1 MKTHYDVIVLGG
13 GIAGVAAALAS
24 ARNGADTCLIEKEY
38 CLGGLATLGLIV
50 VYLPLDD
57 GQGEMMSGGL
67 AEELLKLSAKEEP
80 ELIPELWRND
90 HRAEERKGRRYQVTY
105 NAADMMIRME
115 KLLTE
120 NGVALFYDLRLAG
133 ARARNGRI
141 TAVTVDSKRGPVEM
155 TADAFVDATGDA
167 DLAFFAGEPVAEY
180 DRNSRTGWYF
190 SMDGEKRVKLHKL
203 TDDFYHVTDDM
214 PHYNGLDPEDISRH
228 MQDMHSFIAQH
239 AAKQDPPVKPFMIPA
254 FHGLRTTRRLDT
266 ARPFD
271 ANRDEGTWCEDCIG
285 MIGNWREPRGRYA
298 LPYSILHGVEN
309 DNLFMAGRCVSAIG
323 DGWDLA
329 RVIPSGAVTGQA
341 AGTAAAM
348 TAKGQASPEIAAL
361 QKKLAEQGVLL
372 RPELFDRKE
381 QA

>member
-24 ARNGADTCLIEKEY
+24 ARSGADTCLIEKEY

-57 GQGEMMSGGL
+57 GQGQLMSSGL
-67 AEELLKLSAKEEP
+67 AEELLKLSARDEP
-80 ELIPELWRND
+80 ELIPEVWRNP
-90 HRAEERKGRRYQVTY
+90 HTAEERKKNRYQVTY

-115 KLLTE
+115 KLLVE
-120 NGVALFYDLRLAG
+120 NGVTLFYDLRLAG
-133 ARARNGRI
+133 AKAQNGRI
-141 TAVTVDSKRGPVEM
+141 ASVTVDTKRGPMEL

-190 SMDGEKRVKLHKL
+190 SIDEEKRVKLHVHS
-203 TDDFYHVTDDM
+203 DDFYHVTDDM

-228 MQDMHSFIAQH
+228 MQDMHSFIAEH
-239 AAKQDPPVKPFMIPA
+239 AAQQEPPVKPFMIPA

-271 ANRDEGTWCEDCIG
+271 ADRDEGIWCRDCIG
-285 MIGNWREPRGRYA
+285 MIGNWRRPQGRYA
-298 LPYSILHGVEN
+298 LPYAILHGVNN

-323 DGWDLA
+323 SGWDLA

-341 AGTAAAM
+341 AGVAAAM
-348 TAKGQASPEIAAL
+348 TSRGEKSPEISAL
-361 QKKLAEQGVLL
+361 QNELTKQGVLL
-372 RPELFDRKE
+372 RPELFKEKE
-381 QA
+381 QI